1 MMILKYGI
9 FFLIFISATI
19 TGFAQN
25 QIVKPALVGYSSY
38 IMPFKLAE
46 FTLSSFALSGTNPG
60 DTICTCSFYN
70 TTVPVTLLSF
80 NAVRINNEKVLL
92 NWKTT
97 HEIQNKGFD
106 VERSLGNANLFE
118 YINFVPAQLNN
129 SNEKKYTL
137 FDNNNFEGLSYYRL
151 KQIDI
156 DNKFVYSK
164 IEVVKGYTNALAIN
178 LYPNPAT
185 ITLTATAKFNKNDV
199 GKLLLFD
206 ATQKLLETKSITI
219 NKGYN
224 LYSIPVGVLT
234 PGVYYIKIA
243 SSEGETLM
251 TSFIKE

>member
-1 MMILKYGI
+1 MMILKHPI
-9 FFLIFISATI
+9 FFLIFLSVTIS
-19 TGFAQN
+19 GFAQN
-25 QIVKPALVGYSSY
+25 QIVKPALVDYNY
-38 IMPFKLAE
+38 ITPYKLTEFK
-46 FTLSSFALSGTNPG
+46 LSSFALTGTNPG

-80 NAVRINNEKVLL
+80 NAVRINNDKVLL

-106 VERSLGNANLFE
+106 VERSLGNSNLFE
-118 YINFVPAQLNN
+118 YINFVPAQLTY

-164 IEVVKGYTNALAIN
+164 IEVVKGYKNALAIN

-185 ITLTATAKFNKNDV
+185 ITVSATTKSNNNDI

-206 ATQKLLETKSITI
+206 ATQKLLETQTITI

-224 LYSIPVGVLT
+224 LYNIPVGFLT

-243 SSEGETLM
+243 GAKGETLM
-251 TSFIKE
+251 TSFVKE